1 VRAPVV
7 LALLLAAPVAGCG
20 GADRPT
26 PEQQV
31 RTVLTTFATAAERRD
46 YQTICT
52 RVLAPHLLAG
62 LRQISLPCEV
72 ALQTSLGRVKD
83 PRLTVGA
90 VTVDGPRATAQV
102 RTSAAGQQ
110 PSSDTVRLDRIKG
123 AWKVSDLSDSSAAA
137 ATPAPGAGGGD
148 G

>member
-7 LALLLAAPVAGCG
+7 LVLLLAAPVAGCG
-20 GADRPT
+20 GDDPAT

-31 RTVLTTFATAAERRD
+31 RTVLTTFATAVERRD

-52 RVLAPHLLAG
+52 RVLAPRLLDG

-72 ALQTSLGRVKD
+72 ALQKSLGRVKD

-102 RTSAAGQQ
+102 RTSAASQQ

-123 AWKVSDLSDSSAAA
+123 SWKVSDLSGAA
-137 ATPAPGAGGGD
+137 APGADQGD